1 MREAQY
7 AEKINAVWDRVMAAR
22 PEEAAGQD
30 GGLAVLRGLI
40 SSAAAEAAAWQA
52 LARRIR
58 DGQNRR
64 LFAALAGDE
73 ARQLRMLQAAWFARA
88 GDSCPV
94 RGTQAQPAGI
104 LAALHIR
111 YAAAQSRADVLTRA
125 AAGTQDAR
133 LKKLYESFAAQER
146 RHMESTEAVIRRLMR

>member
-30 GGLAVLRGLI
+30 GGLAVLRDLI
-40 SSAAAEAAAWQA
+40 GGAAAEAAAWRT
-52 LARRIR
+52 LARRSR

-64 LFAALAGDE
+64 LFSALAGE
-73 ARQLRMLQAAWFARA
+73 ETRQLRMLQAAWFARM

-94 RGTQAQPAGI
+94 HGAQTQPAGI
-104 LAALHIR
+104 LAALHMR
-111 YAAAQSRADVLTRA
+111 YAAAQNRADALTQA
-125 AAGTQDAR
+125 AAGTQDVR
-133 LKKLYESFAAQER
+133 LKALYETFAVQER
-146 RHMESTEAVIRRLMR
+146 RHMERTEAVIQRLMR